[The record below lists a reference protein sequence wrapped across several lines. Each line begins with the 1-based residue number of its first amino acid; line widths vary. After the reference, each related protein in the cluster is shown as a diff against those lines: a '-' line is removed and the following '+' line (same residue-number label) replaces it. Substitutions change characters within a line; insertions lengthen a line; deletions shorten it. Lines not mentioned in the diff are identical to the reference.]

1 MLKKLSKNLI
11 EYNILL
17 VLSLITLVEKALL
30 VVPTVQYFIIEVV
43 LSSIILSLVV
53 TLLYKNKDDGFKD
66 KFLIYYNKILFY
78 GFIVI
83 TNILLFASIYGTFF
97 MPQAKNSGLM
107 IFIWLLTLTSISS
120 IITMFKFKLRSNND
134 NLKSVFSFLGIL
146 LLMVIIIIAS
156 FMRPNLQIIRLLAL
170 IVLSEVY
177 LVINFSCFNN
187 KEKRLL

>member
-30 VVPTVQYFIIEVV
+30 VVPTVQYFIIGVV

-97 MPQAKNSGLM
+97 MPQAKNRGLM

-134 NLKSVFSFLGIL
+134 NLKSVFSF
-146 LLMVIIIIAS
+146 
-156 FMRPNLQIIRLLAL
+156 
-170 IVLSEVY
+170 
-177 LVINFSCFNN
+177 
-187 KEKRLL
+187 